1 MCLVMYIA
9 TYLPYSI
16 EHCEAELEEGGSGD
30 AFPGTILYYFDF
42 CALFC
47 AHKEYGQVGVGNI
60 DVRGFLISD
69 CKQG

>member
-30 AFPGTILYYFDF
+30 AFPGTILF
-42 CALFC
+42 
-47 AHKEYGQVGVGNI
+47 
-60 DVRGFLISD
+60 
-69 CKQG
+69 